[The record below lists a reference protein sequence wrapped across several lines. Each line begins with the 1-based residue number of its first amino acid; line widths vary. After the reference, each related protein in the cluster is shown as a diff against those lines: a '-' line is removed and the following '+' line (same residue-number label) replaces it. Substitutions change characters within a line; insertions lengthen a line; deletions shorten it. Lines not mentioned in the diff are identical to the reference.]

1 MAEHKMPAGI
11 ERVEKGLYRSHDGA
25 IEIVQSEKGW
35 TAKVLEVPEGR
46 AFAKGEV
53 LTEKPLRTR
62 GDVVKL
68 LDEQKL
74 LPPAPPKPAKAAGPK
89 EQSQGEKSE
98 VQSVPRPTGRKPRTR
113 KPVKEAA
120 KASA

>member
-25 IEIVQSEKGW
+25 IEIVQREKGW

-62 GDVVKL
+62 GDVVSCWTSRSCSPRRRPSRRRPRSRRSSRRARSRRSSRSPA
-68 LDEQKL
+68 
-74 LPPAPPKPAKAAGPK
+74 LPGGSRGP
-89 EQSQGEKSE
+89 GG
-98 VQSVPRPTGRKPRTR
+98 P
-113 KPVKEAA
+113 
-120 KASA
+120 